1 MILGKFENTINSSI
15 PEFGIPQFCLGDI
28 MDFREIRKRFLDYFK
43 DHGHRIVDSASLI
56 PRDDP
61 SLLFTN
67 AGMVQF
73 KGAFLGEEKM
83 GYSRATTSQK
93 CVRAGGKHND
103 LENVGYTPRHHTFF
117 EMLGNFSFG
126 DYFKEEA
133 IEWGWEL
140 LTEGYN
146 LPAEQLHVS
155 VYKDDDEAYRIW
167 EEKIGIPSDRIV
179 RLGEKDN
186 FWAMGDT
193 GPCGPCSEIHIDQG
207 PSLGCGRPG
216 CAPGCDCDRY
226 LELWNLVFTQ
236 FDRDQDGKLT
246 PLPKPNIDTGM
257 GLERITAVVQGVTS
271 NYDTD
276 LFRDII
282 SRVEEISQK
291 RYGDDE
297 RQDVAFRVIS
307 DHARSVSFLIGDGI
321 IPSNEGRGYVLRRII
336 RRAIRYGQALDLR
349 EVFLQ
354 SICAKVIEIMGQDYK
369 ELVQAESLIEGV
381 VDNEER
387 RFADTLIYSMKVLNE
402 EIRNL
407 KAKGAD
413 TIPGEVA
420 FRLYD
425 TYGLSVDMVEDVA
438 RDEAMAVDM
447 DGYHRSMSKQRQL
460 SQESWK
466 GSGEEKIPEAFRGL
480 LAQGLATRFL
490 GYESVESEAEVISLI
505 VGGEEAGSVDAGGG
519 EAEIVLD
526 QTPFYAESGGQ
537 VGDTGWLFNG
547 DSRFRV
553 THTLKHG
560 PNLIVHKGNIETGTI
575 MVGDTLKAQVKREK
589 RGATANNHTA
599 THLLHAALREILGDH
614 VKQAGSLVSPDRL
627 RFDFSHF
634 TQVSQENLT
643 EIEQLVNRYV
653 RDNIAVQTLVMSK
666 EEAMKTGAMAIF
678 EERYGDMVRLV
689 QIGDGVSM
697 ELCGGTHTKRTG
709 DIGLF
714 RILNESAVAA
724 NVRRIEALT
733 GEAALRYTL
742 ERDNGL
748 KISASLLRTGPD
760 KVEKRIERLLKEL
773 KEKERELE
781 SLKAKLL
788 TKKSED
794 VLTGIREINGV
805 KVIAREFEAGSPKDL
820 RESGDRIKDKL
831 GSGIV
836 LLGAEIERKAMLTCL
851 VTKDL
856 RENFHAGEIIRELSG
871 IVGGKGGGRP
881 DMAQG
886 GGNQPEK
893 LGEAFEALYALI
905 ENRTL

>member
-1 MILGKFENTINSSI
+1 
-15 PEFGIPQFCLGDI
+15 

-43 DHGHRIVDSASLI
+43 GHGHRIVDSASLI

-236 FDRDQDGKLT
+236 FDRDQEGKLT

-480 LAQGLATRFL
+480 LAQGLATHFL
-490 GYESVESEAEVISLI
+490 GYESVEAETEVISLI
-505 VGGEEAGSVDAGGG
+505 VGGEEADSVDVGGG

-643 EIEQLVNRYV
+643 EIEQLVNRYI

-733 GEAALRYTL
+733 GEVALRYTL

-748 KISASLLRTGPD
+748 KISASLLKTGPD
-760 KVEKRIERLLKEL
+760 KVGKRIERLLKEL

-836 LLGAEIERKAMLTCL
+836 LLGAGIEGKAMLTCI

-856 RENFHAGEIIRELSG
+856 RGNFHAGEIIRELSG

>member
-1 MILGKFENTINSSI
+1 MN
-15 PEFGIPQFCLGDI
+15 
-28 MDFREIRKRFLDYFK
+28 FREIRKRFLDYFK

-61 SLLFTN
+61 TLLFTN

-83 GYSRATTSQK
+83 AYSRAATSQK

-103 LENVGYTPRHHTFF
+103 LENVGHTPRHHTFF

-146 LPAEQLHVS
+146 LPAERLHVS
-155 VYKDDDEAYRIW
+155 VYKDDDEAYKIW

-236 FDRDQDGKLT
+236 FDRDQEGKLT
-246 PLPKPNIDTGM
+246 PLPRPNIDTGM

-276 LFRDII
+276 LFRDIFLRI
-282 SRVEEISQK
+282 EEVSQK

-307 DHARSVSFLIGDGI
+307 DHARSISFLIGDGI
-321 IPSNEGRGYVLRRII
+321 MPSNEGRGYVLRRII
-336 RRAIRYGQALDLR
+336 RRAIRYGQALDLK
-349 EVFLQ
+349 EIFLR
-354 SICAKVIEIMGQDYK
+354 SICTKVIEIMGQDYK
-369 ELVQAESLIEGV
+369 ELVQAKGLIEGV

-387 RFADTLIYSMKVLNE
+387 RFADTLTYSMKVLNE

-407 KAKGAD
+407 KAKGVD

-447 DGYHRSMSKQRQL
+447 DGYHRSMSRQRQL

-490 GYESVESEAEVISLI
+490 GYESVESEAEVIALI
-505 VGGEEAGSVDAGGG
+505 VGGEEAGSVDAGT

-537 VGDTGWLFNG
+537 VGDIGSLFNE
-547 DSRFRV
+547 DSEFRV

-560 PNLIVHKGNIETGTI
+560 PDLIVHRGTIETGTI
-575 MVGDTLKAQVKREK
+575 VVGDTLKAQVEREK

-599 THLLHAALREILGDH
+599 THLLHAALREVLGDH

-634 TQVSQENLT
+634 TQVSQEDLT
-643 EIEQLVNRYV
+643 EIEQLVNRHI
-653 RDNIAVQTLVMSK
+653 RDNIVVQTLVMSK

-714 RILNESAVAA
+714 RILHESAVAA

-733 GEAALRYTL
+733 GEAALQYTL

-748 KISASLLRTGPD
+748 RKSASLLMTGPD
-760 KVEKRIERLLKEL
+760 KVGKRIERLLKEL
-773 KEKERELE
+773 KEKEREIE

-788 TKKSED
+788 TNKSED
-794 VLTGIREINGV
+794 LLTGIREINGV

-836 LLGAEIERKAMLTCL
+836 LLGAGIEGKAMLTCL

-856 RENFHAGEIIRELSG
+856 RGNFHAGEIIRQLSG

-893 LGEAFEALYALI
+893 LGDAFEALYTLI

>member
-1 MILGKFENTINSSI
+1 MN
-15 PEFGIPQFCLGDI
+15 
-28 MDFREIRKRFLDYFK
+28 FREIRKKFLDYFK

-61 SLLFTN
+61 TLLFTN

-83 GYSRATTSQK
+83 GYSRAATSQK

-133 IEWGWEL
+133 IEWGWDL

-146 LPAEQLHVS
+146 LPAERLHVS

-167 EEKIGIPSDRIV
+167 EEKIGIASDRIV
-179 RLGEKDN
+179 RLGGKDN

-236 FDRDQDGKLT
+236 FDRDQEGKLT
-246 PLPKPNIDTGM
+246 PLPRPNIDTGM

-282 SRVEEISQK
+282 LRIEEVSQK

-307 DHARSVSFLIGDGI
+307 DHARSISFLIGDGI
-321 IPSNEGRGYVLRRII
+321 MPSNEGRGYVLRRII
-336 RRAIRYGQALDLR
+336 RRAIRYGQAIDLK
-349 EVFLQ
+349 EMFLR
-354 SICAKVIEIMGQDYK
+354 SICAQVIEIMGQDYK
-369 ELVQAESLIEGV
+369 ELVQAKGLIEGV
-381 VDNEER
+381 VDSEER
-387 RFADTLIYSMKVLNE
+387 RFADTLTYSMKVLNE

-407 KAKGAD
+407 KAKRVD

-447 DGYHRSMSKQRQL
+447 DGYHRSMSRQRQL

-466 GSGEEKIPEAFRGL
+466 GSGEEKIPEAFRVL

-490 GYESVESEAEVISLI
+490 GYESVESEAKVITLI
-505 VGGEEAGSVDAGGG
+505 VGGEEADSVDAGGG
-519 EAEIVLD
+519 ETEIVLD

-547 DSRFRV
+547 DTGFRV

-560 PNLIVHKGNIETGTI
+560 PNLIVHRGNIETGTI

-589 RGATANNHTA
+589 RGATASNHTA
-599 THLLHAALREILGDH
+599 THLLHAALREVLGDH

-643 EIEQLVNRYV
+643 EIEQLVNWHI
-653 RDNIAVQTLVMSK
+653 RDNHAVQTLVMSK

-697 ELCGGTHTKRTG
+697 ELCGGSHTKRTG

-733 GEAALRYTL
+733 GEAALQYTL

-748 KISASLLRTGPD
+748 RISASLLRTGPD
-760 KVEKRIERLLKEL
+760 KVGKRIERLLKEL
-773 KEKERELE
+773 KEKEKEIE
-781 SLKAKLL
+781 SLKARLL

-794 VLTGIREINGV
+794 LLSGIREINGV
-805 KVIAREFEAGSPKDL
+805 KVIARELEVGSPKEL

-836 LLGAEIERKAMLTCL
+836 LLGAGIDGKAILTCL
-851 VTKDL
+851 ITRDL
-856 RENFHAGEIIRELSG
+856 AGNFHAGEIIRELSG

-893 LGEAFEALYALI
+893 LGEAFEALYTLI

>member
-1 MILGKFENTINSSI
+1 MN
-15 PEFGIPQFCLGDI
+15 
-28 MDFREIRKRFLDYFK
+28 FREIRKKFLDYFK
-43 DHGHRIVDSASLI
+43 VREHRLVDSASLI

-73 KGAFLGEEKM
+73 KRAFLGEKM
-83 GYSRATTSQK
+83 DYSRAATSQK

-133 IEWGWEL
+133 IEWGWDL

-146 LPAEQLHVS
+146 LPGERLHIS

-167 EEKIGIPSDRIV
+167 EEEIGVPSDRIV

-207 PSLGCGRPG
+207 PSMGCGGPE

-226 LELWNLVFTQ
+226 LEIWNLVFTQ
-236 FDRDQDGKLT
+236 FDRDMDGKLT

-282 SRVEEISQK
+282 LRIEEVSQK
-291 RYGDDE
+291 KYGDDE
-297 RQDVAFRVIS
+297 KQDVAFRVIS
-307 DHARSVSFLIGDGI
+307 DHARALSFLIGDGI

-336 RRAIRYGQALDLR
+336 RRAIRYGQALELR

-354 SICAKVIEIMGQDYK
+354 SICTKVIEIMGQDYK
-369 ELVQAESLIEGV
+369 ELVQAKGLIEGV

-387 RFADTLIYSMKVLNE
+387 RFADTLNYSMKVLNE
-402 EIRNL
+402 EIGNL
-407 KAKGAD
+407 KEKGAD
-413 TIPGEVA
+413 TIPGDVA

-466 GSGEEKIPEAFRGL
+466 GSGEEKIPEVFRELSVRGI
-480 LAQGLATRFL
+480 ATRFS
-490 GYESVESEAEVISLI
+490 GYESLESEAKVIALI
-505 VGGEEAGSVDAGGG
+505 VGGEETGPIDAGAG

-537 VGDTGWLFNG
+537 VGDMGMLSNG
-547 DSRFRV
+547 DSRFMV
-553 THTLKHG
+553 TRTLKHG
-560 PNLIVHKGNIETGTI
+560 PDLFVHRGHIETGTI
-575 MVGDTLKAQVKREK
+575 EVGDTLKAQVECEK
-589 RGATANNHTA
+589 RDATASNHTA
-599 THLLHAALREILGDH
+599 THLLHAALREVLGDH
-614 VKQAGSLVSPDRL
+614 VKQAGSLVSPDRF

-643 EIEQLVNRYV
+643 DIEQLVNKNI
-653 RDNIAVQTLVMSK
+653 RDNIAVQTRVMSK

-678 EERYGDMVRLV
+678 EERYGDTVRLV
-689 QIGDGVSM
+689 EIGDGVSM
-697 ELCGGTHTKRTG
+697 ELCGGTHTGRTG

-714 RILNESAVAA
+714 RILGESAVAA

-733 GEAALRYTL
+733 GEAALGYTL
-742 ERDNGL
+742 VRDNGL
-748 KISASLLRTGPD
+748 KKSASLLRTGPD

-773 KEKERELE
+773 KEKEREIE
-781 SLKAKLL
+781 ALKGKLI
-788 TKKSED
+788 TKKTGD
-794 VLTGIREINGV
+794 LLAGIREINGV
-805 KVIAREFEAGSPKDL
+805 KVLAREFQVSSPKEL
-820 RESGDRIKDKL
+820 REYGDRIKDKL

-836 LLGAEIERKAMLTCL
+836 LLGAGIEGKAMLTCL
-851 VTKDL
+851 VSKDL
-856 RENFHAGEIIRELSG
+856 AENFHAGEIIRQLSG

-905 ENRTL
+905 ENGTL

>member
-1 MILGKFENTINSSI
+1 MMN
-15 PEFGIPQFCLGDI
+15 
-28 MDFREIRKRFLDYFK
+28 FREIRKRFLDYFK
-43 DHGHRIVDSASLI
+43 DREHRIVDSASLI

-61 SLLFTN
+61 TLLFTN

-83 GYSRATTSQK
+83 GYSRAATSQK

-133 IEWGWEL
+133 IEWGWDL

-146 LPAEQLHVS
+146 LPGERLHVS

-207 PSLGCGRPG
+207 LSLGCGQPG

-226 LELWNLVFTQ
+226 LEIWNLVFTQ
-236 FDRDQDGKLT
+236 FDRDQEGNLT

-282 SRVEEISQK
+282 LRIEEVSQK
-291 RYGDDE
+291 KYGDDE
-297 RQDVAFRVIS
+297 KQDVAFRVIS
-307 DHARSVSFLIGDGI
+307 DHARSLSFLIGDGI

-349 EVFLQ
+349 EMFLR
-354 SICAKVIEIMGQDYK
+354 SICSKVIEIMGQDYK
-369 ELVQAESLIEGV
+369 ELVQAKGLIEGV

-387 RFADTLIYSMKVLNE
+387 RFADTLNYSMKVLNE

-413 TIPGEVA
+413 TIPGDVA

-425 TYGLSVDMVEDVA
+425 TYGLSVDMAEDVA
-438 RDEAMAVDM
+438 RDEAMSIDM

-480 LAQGLATRFL
+480 LARGVATRFS
-490 GYESVESEAEVISLI
+490 GYESLDSEAKVIALI
-505 VGGEEAGSVDAGGG
+505 VGGEETGSVDAGGG

-526 QTPFYAESGGQ
+526 ETPFYAESGGQ
-537 VGDTGWLFNG
+537 VGDMGVLSNG

-560 PNLIVHKGNIETGTI
+560 PDLVVHRGDIETGTI
-575 MVGDTLKAQVKREK
+575 EVGDRLKAQVECEK

-599 THLLHAALREILGDH
+599 THLLHAALREVLGDH

-643 EIEQLVNRYV
+643 EIEQLVNRHI

-678 EERYGDMVRLV
+678 EERYGDLVRLV
-689 QIGDGVSM
+689 EIGDGISM

-714 RILNESAVAA
+714 RIVSESAVAA

-733 GEAALRYTL
+733 GEAALQYTL

-748 KISASLLRTGPD
+748 RISASLLRTGPD
-760 KVEKRIERLLKEL
+760 KVGKRIERLLKEL
-773 KEKERELE
+773 KEKEREIE
-781 SLKAKLL
+781 SLKVKLL

-794 VLTGIREINGV
+794 LLTGIREINGV
-805 KVIAREFEAGSPKDL
+805 KVIARGFEAGSPKEL
-820 RESGDRIKDKL
+820 REYGDRIKDKL

-836 LLGAEIERKAMLTCL
+836 LLGAGIEGKAMLTCL

-856 RENFHAGEIIRELSG
+856 SENFHAGDIIRQLSG

-886 GGNQPEK
+886 GGDQPKK
-893 LGEAFEALYALI
+893 LGEAFEALYTLI
-905 ENRTL
+905 ENGTL

>member
-1 MILGKFENTINSSI
+1 M
-15 PEFGIPQFCLGDI
+15 
-28 MDFREIRKRFLDYFK
+28 
-43 DHGHRIVDSASLI
+43 
-56 PRDDP
+56 
-61 SLLFTN
+61 
-67 AGMVQF
+67 
-73 KGAFLGEEKM
+73 
-83 GYSRATTSQK
+83 
-93 CVRAGGKHND
+93 
-103 LENVGYTPRHHTFF
+103 
-117 EMLGNFSFG
+117 
-126 DYFKEEA
+126 
-133 IEWGWEL
+133 
-140 LTEGYN
+140 
-146 LPAEQLHVS
+146 
-155 VYKDDDEAYRIW
+155 
-167 EEKIGIPSDRIV
+167 

-207 PSLGCGRPG
+207 PSLGCGGPG

-226 LELWNLVFTQ
+226 LEIWNLVFTQ
-236 FDRDQDGKLT
+236 FDRDQEGKLT

-282 SRVEEISQK
+282 LRIEDVSQK
-291 RYGDDE
+291 RYGDDV

-336 RRAIRYGQALDLR
+336 RRAIRYGQAIDLK
-349 EVFLQ
+349 EMFLR
-354 SICAKVIEIMGQDYK
+354 SICTKVIEIMGQDYK
-369 ELVQAESLIEGV
+369 ELVQAKGLIEGV

-387 RFADTLIYSMKVLNE
+387 RFADTLTYSMRVLNE
-402 EIRNL
+402 EIRDL
-407 KAKGAD
+407 KSKGAD

-480 LAQGLATRFL
+480 LAQGLATLFL
-490 GYESVESEAEVISLI
+490 GYESFESEAEVISLI
-505 VGGEEAGSVDAGGG
+505 VGGEEAGSVDAEGG

-537 VGDTGWLFNG
+537 VGDIGMLSNG

-560 PNLIVHKGNIETGTI
+560 PDLIVHRGNIETGTI
-575 MVGDTLKAQVKREK
+575 MVGDTLKAQVEREK

-599 THLLHAALREILGDH
+599 THLLHAALREVLGDH

-643 EIEQLVNRYV
+643 EIEQSVNRHI
-653 RDNIAVQTLVMSK
+653 RGNIAVQTLVMSK

-697 ELCGGTHTKRTG
+697 ELCGGTHTERTG

-714 RILNESAVAA
+714 RIVSESAVAA

-733 GEAALRYTL
+733 GEAALQYTL

-748 KISASLLRTGPD
+748 RISASLLRTGPD
-760 KVEKRIERLLKEL
+760 KVGKRIERLLKEL
-773 KEKERELE
+773 KEKEREIE

-788 TKKSED
+788 TNKSED
-794 VLTGIREINGV
+794 LLAGVREINGV
-805 KVIAREFEAGSPKDL
+805 KVIAREFKAGSPKEL

-836 LLGAEIERKAMLTCL
+836 LLGAGIEEKAMLTCL

-856 RENFHAGEIIRELSG
+856 RGNFHAGEIIRQLSG

-905 ENRTL
+905 ENRAL

>member
-1 MILGKFENTINSSI
+1 MN
-15 PEFGIPQFCLGDI
+15 
-28 MDFREIRKRFLDYFK
+28 FREIRKRFLDYFK

-61 SLLFTN
+61 TLLFTN

-73 KGAFLGEEKM
+73 KGAFLGEVKM
-83 GYSRATTSQK
+83 GYSRAATSQK

-103 LENVGYTPRHHTFF
+103 LENVGHTPRHHTFF

-146 LPAEQLHVS
+146 LPAERLHVS
-155 VYKDDDEAYRIW
+155 VYKDDDEAYKIW

-236 FDRDQDGKLT
+236 FDRDQEGKLT

-257 GLERITAVVQGVTS
+257 GLERITAVVQGVLS

-276 LFRDII
+276 LFRDIFLRI
-282 SRVEEISQK
+282 EEVSQK

-307 DHARSVSFLIGDGI
+307 DHARSISFLIGDGI

-349 EVFLQ
+349 EMFLR
-354 SICAKVIEIMGQDYK
+354 SICTKVIEIMGQDYK
-369 ELVQAESLIEGV
+369 ELVQAKGLIEGV

-387 RFADTLIYSMKVLNE
+387 RFADTLTYSMKVLNE
-402 EIRNL
+402 EIRDL
-407 KAKGAD
+407 KAKRVD

-420 FRLYD
+420 FKLYD

-447 DGYHRSMSKQRQL
+447 DGYHRAMSRQRQL

-490 GYESVESEAEVISLI
+490 GYESVESEAEVIALI
-505 VGGEEAGSVDAGGG
+505 VGGEEAGSVDAGAQ
-519 EAEIVLD
+519 AEIVLD

-537 VGDTGWLFNG
+537 VGDIGRLFDE

-560 PNLIVHKGNIETGTI
+560 QDLIVHRGNIEIGTI
-575 MVGDTLKAQVKREK
+575 MVGDTLNAQVEREK

-599 THLLHAALREILGDH
+599 THLLHAALREVLGDH

-634 TQVSQENLT
+634 TQVSQESLT
-643 EIEQLVNRYV
+643 EIEQLVNRHI
-653 RDNIAVQTLVMSK
+653 RDNIVVQTLVMSK

-714 RILNESAVAA
+714 RILHESAVAA

-733 GEAALRYTL
+733 GEAALQYTL

-748 KISASLLRTGPD
+748 RKSASLLRTGPD
-760 KVEKRIERLLKEL
+760 KVEKRIERLLMEL
-773 KEKERELE
+773 KEKEREVE

-788 TKKSED
+788 TNKSED
-794 VLTGIREINGV
+794 LLTGIREINGV
-805 KVIAREFEAGSPKDL
+805 KVIAREVEAGSPKDL

-836 LLGAEIERKAMLTCL
+836 LLGAGIEGKAMLTCL
-851 VTKDL
+851 VTKEL
-856 RENFHAGEIIRELSG
+856 RGNFHAGDIIRELSG

-893 LGEAFEALYALI
+893 LGEAFEALYSLI
-905 ENRTL
+905 ENGTLKPSPP

>member
-1 MILGKFENTINSSI
+1 MNFK
-15 PEFGIPQFCLGDI
+15 
-28 MDFREIRKRFLDYFK
+28 EIRKRFLDYFK

-73 KGAFLGEEKM
+73 KGAFLGEVKM

-146 LPAEQLHVS
+146 LPAERLHVS

-167 EEKIGIPSDRIV
+167 EEEIGIPSDRIV

-236 FDRDQDGKLT
+236 FDRDQEGKLT

-257 GLERITAVVQGVTS
+257 GLERITAVVQGVLS

-276 LFRDII
+276 LFRDIFLRI
-282 SRVEEISQK
+282 EEISQK

-307 DHARSVSFLIGDGI
+307 DHARSISFLIGDGI

-336 RRAIRYGQALDLR
+336 RRAIRYGQALELK
-349 EVFLQ
+349 EMFLQ
-354 SICAKVIEIMGQDYK
+354 SICTKVIEIMGQDYK
-369 ELVQAESLIEGV
+369 ELVQAKGLIEGV
-381 VDNEER
+381 VDSEER
-387 RFADTLIYSMKVLNE
+387 RFADTLHYSMKVLNE

-407 KAKGAD
+407 KAKGAY
-413 TIPGEVA
+413 TIPGEMA

-447 DGYHRSMSKQRQL
+447 DGYHRSMSRQRQL

-466 GSGEEKIPEAFRGL
+466 GGGEEKIPEAFRGL
-480 LAQGLATRFL
+480 LAQGLATLFL
-490 GYESVESEAEVISLI
+490 GYDSVESETEVIAVI
-505 VGGEEAGSVDAGGG
+505 VGGEEADSVDAGA

-537 VGDTGWLFNG
+537 VGDTGWLSNG

-560 PNLIVHKGNIETGTI
+560 PDLIVHRGNIETGTI
-575 MVGDTLKAQVKREK
+575 IVGDTLKAQVKREK
-589 RGATANNHTA
+589 RGDTANNHTA

-643 EIEQLVNRYV
+643 EIEQLVNRHI

-714 RILNESAVAA
+714 RILHESAVAA

-733 GEAALRYTL
+733 GAAALQYTL

-748 KISASLLRTGPD
+748 RRSASLLRTVPD
-760 KVEKRIERLLKEL
+760 KVGQRIERLLMEL
-773 KEKERELE
+773 KEKEREIE
-781 SLKAKLL
+781 SLKTRLL
-788 TKKSED
+788 TNKSED
-794 VLTGIREINGV
+794 LLTGIREINGV
-805 KVIAREFEAGSPKDL
+805 KVIAREFQAGSPKEL

-836 LLGAEIERKAMLTCL
+836 LLGAGIEGKAMLTCL

-856 RENFHAGEIIRELSG
+856 RRNFHAGEIIRELSG

-893 LGEAFEALYALI
+893 LGEAFEALYTLI
-905 ENRTL
+905 ENRTR